1 MPFLS
6 VTGAI
11 GAGVGDLNGDGQF
24 TSTDV
29 TQLGSIV
36 QGNGTSFTAA
46 GDING
51 DGLINL
57 SDIFLMGP
65 LLTSHNASA
74 ATMSS
79 YASLITASYVVA
91 GTYNVDDASD
101 VIYQDTAATT
111 NVLAGNSLTAT
122 SINGYALSIAAGAK
136 TTIASLN
143 STPAA
148 TSRLSSLTIAQTS
161 GVWTGQLDLKSS
173 DLLLEASSSTAAVT
187 TLAQIT
193 NQIASGINGGKW
205 NGQGITSSAAAT
217 DPMLDHALGVMLNSN
232 SGSPIY
238 TTFDG
243 QSVDANTILVKY
255 TYYGDANLDG
265 LVNGSDYTAIDNGFN
280 AGLSG
285 WSNGDFNYDGV
296 INGDDYALID
306 NSFNM
311 LSSLDVSSDAAS
323 PQDMVATVSDQIADV
338 QPSAVPEPSTMGLL
352 AAAAA
357 GLLIRRHRKPRSQS
371 CIQF

>member
-1 MPFLS
+1 
-6 VTGAI
+6 
-11 GAGVGDLNGDGQF
+11 
-24 TSTDV
+24 
-29 TQLGSIV
+29 
-36 QGNGTSFTAA
+36 
-46 GDING
+46 
-51 DGLINL
+51 
-57 SDIFLMGP
+57 
-65 LLTSHNASA
+65 
-74 ATMSS
+74 
-79 YASLITASYVVA
+79 
-91 GTYNVDDASD
+91 
-101 VIYQDTAATT
+101 
-111 NVLAGNSLTAT
+111 
-122 SINGYALSIAAGAK
+122 
-136 TTIASLN
+136 
-143 STPAA
+143 
-148 TSRLSSLTIAQTS
+148 
-161 GVWTGQLDLKSS
+161 
-173 DLLLEASSSTAAVT
+173 
-187 TLAQIT
+187 
-193 NQIASGINGGKW
+193 
-205 NGQGITSSAAAT
+205 
-217 DPMLDHALGVMLNSN
+217 MLNSN